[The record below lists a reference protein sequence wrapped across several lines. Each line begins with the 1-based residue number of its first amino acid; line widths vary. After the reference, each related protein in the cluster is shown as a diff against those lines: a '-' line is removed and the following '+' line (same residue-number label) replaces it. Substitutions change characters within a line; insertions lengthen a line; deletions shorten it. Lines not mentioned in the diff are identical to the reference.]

1 MAATSEQRRA
11 AVVRRLKAE
20 GPQPLVFRSGVDI
33 DAVHYRLGAVTSIP
47 QGGFNRDSSAG
58 CRSSDTRARRPRRV
72 DTGGQ
77 QLPPPKVAAPDDR
90 PHGQTAGAAPDV
102 AGTASG
108 RQMVDAS
115 PAAVGAAPHS
125 VGQRTEGEAA

>member
-1 MAATSEQRRA
+1 MTARRSMNPRRA

-20 GPQPLVFRSGVDI
+20 GPQPRVLRSGVDI

-58 CRSSDTRARRPRRV
+58 CRSSDTRARRPRREV
-72 DTGGQ
+72 TGGQ

-90 PHGQTAGAAPDV
+90 PLGQTAGAEPEKSGGSALSAV
-102 AGTASG
+102 AN
-108 RQMVDAS
+108 
-115 PAAVGAAPHS
+115 
-125 VGQRTEGEAA
+125 EGEGA

>member
-20 GPQPLVFRSGVDI
+20 GPQPRPVFRGGVDI
-33 DAVHYRLGAVTSIP
+33 DLVHYRLGAVTSTP

-77 QLPPPKVAAPDDR
+77 QLPHQQVAAPDDR
-90 PHGQTAGAAPDV
+90 PQGQPAGAGP
-102 AGTASG
+102 
-108 RQMVDAS
+108 
-115 PAAVGAAPHS
+115 
-125 VGQRTEGEAA
+125 GEATA

>member
-20 GPQPLVFRSGVDI
+20 GPQPRPVFRSGVDI
-33 DAVHYRLGAVTSIP
+33 DACHFRLGAVTSIP

-72 DTGGQ
+72 VTGGQ

-90 PHGQTAGAAPDV
+90 PLGQPAGAAPEK
-102 AGTASG
+102 S
-108 RQMVDAS
+108 
-115 PAAVGAAPHS
+115 
-125 VGQRTEGEAA
+125 EGSTS